1 MNRKRCDDVVGSSRG
16 LSTRVNINLAGQIL
30 EPTPPGTTY
39 ESLTL
44 TYKP

>member
-1 MNRKRCDDVVGSSRG
+1 MNRKRCDDVVGSGRG
-16 LSTRVNINLAGQIL
+16 LSTRVNFNLAGQIL
-30 EPTPPGTTY
+30 EPRPSGTTN